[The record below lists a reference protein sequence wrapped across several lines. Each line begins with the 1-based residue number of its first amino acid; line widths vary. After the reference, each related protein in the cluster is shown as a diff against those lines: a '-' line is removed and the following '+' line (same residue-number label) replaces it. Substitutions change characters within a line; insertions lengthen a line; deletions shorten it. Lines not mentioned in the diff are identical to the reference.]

1 MLRFLQK
8 PALVVS
14 NLYIYNM
21 VRINFNFLE
30 VKSMSEKFSDI
41 ACIILASGLGRRY
54 GSNKLLA
61 TIGDAPMVQHILD
74 ITCDLFDTR
83 AIITR
88 HQQIANLACRQHIEC
103 VLHDLPLL
111 SDTVRLGTAY
121 ALQRHPQVKGLLFAV
136 SDQPLLTQASLTRLC
151 QNFANAP
158 QRIHRLAFSNTPGN
172 PIIFPATLAEEL
184 QKLPADK
191 GGSYLAKKYPE
202 LVTLVPVQDKNE
214 LFDID
219 TKEDLISSG
228 LPCFLK

>member
-1 MLRFLQK
+1 M
-8 PALVVS
+8 
-14 NLYIYNM
+14 N
-21 VRINFNFLE
+21 
-30 VKSMSEKFSDI
+30 EKFSNI

-61 TIGDAPMVQHILD
+61 TVGSAPMVQHILD
-74 ITCDLFDTR
+74 ITNDLFDVR

-88 HQQIANLACRQHIEC
+88 HQQIATLANAQHIEC

-121 ALQRHPQVKGLLFAV
+121 ALQRRSQIKGLLFAV
-136 SDQPLLTQASLTRLC
+136 SDQPLLTQASLVRLC
-151 QNFANAP
+151 HSFAGAP
-158 QRIHRLAFSNTPGN
+158 QRIHRLAFNSTPGN
-172 PIIFPATLAEEL
+172 PIIFPAILADEL

>member
-1 MLRFLQK
+1 M
-8 PALVVS
+8 
-14 NLYIYNM
+14 N
-21 VRINFNFLE
+21 
-30 VKSMSEKFSDI
+30 EKFSHI

-61 TIGDAPMVQHILD
+61 NIGNAPMVQHVLD
-74 ITCDLFDTR
+74 ITSNLFDMR

-88 HQQIANLACRQHIEC
+88 HQQIATLANAQHIEC

-121 ALQRHPQVKGLLFAV
+121 ALQKLPQVKGLLFVV
-136 SDQPLLTQASLTRLC
+136 SDQPMLTQASLMRLC
-151 QNFANAP
+151 QSFERAP
-158 QRIHRLAFSNTPGN
+158 QRIHRLAFGSTPGN
-172 PIIFPATLAEEL
+172 PIIFPAALASEL
-184 QKLPADK
+184 QRLPADK

-202 LVTLVPVQDKNE
+202 LVTLVPVQDKKE

-219 TKEDLISSG
+219 TKDDLINSG